1 MDSRVA
7 VRFFR
12 ASPSPRGV
20 AEFGDILEQVVA
32 AGGPADRERDIGNDV
47 VVRLEGCAANG
58 PTIEGDFCRVQRVNI
73 PPQAGAGGL
82 APIQLA
88 QGNGIGHMAAFLYHR
103 PTRVLALQTNMQ
115 SATPNRVAQY
125 LATLDPAQIFHLQPV
140 LTEDAIERFRAGRP
154 RSFTV
159 KFAGIDNLNLLDDG
173 NVAVARGAKMVA
185 DAYDG
190 LEVEIKVS
198 VGRRRDHWL
207 AQGPLTDFI
216 NRFSG
221 DPSVS
226 KLEAKME
233 GDERKLDLLHE
244 QLQSS
249 SELRLPENDPARHYG
264 VRRDYLRNAFR
275 DSWPTL
281 QRQFGGGD
289 GDNPRRG

>member
-1 MDSRVA
+1 MDSRVS

-12 ASPSPRGV
+12 ISQPPRGV
-20 AEFGDILEQVVA
+20 AQFGEILERIVGN
-32 AGGPADRERDIGNDV
+32 GGPADRERNIGGDV
-47 VVRLEGCAANG
+47 VVRLENCVPDGAA
-58 PTIEGDFCRVQRVNI
+58 IEGDFCRVQRVNI
-73 PPQAGAGGL
+73 PPQAGAEGL
-82 APIQLA
+82 APIQLDR
-88 QGNGIGHMAAFLYHR
+88 GNGIGHMAAFYYHI
-103 PTRVLALQTNMQ
+103 PTRVIALQTNVQ
-115 SATPNRVAQY
+115 SVSPNRISQY
-125 LATLDPAQIFHLQPV
+125 LSTLDPAQMFHLQPV
-140 LTEDAIERFRAGRP
+140 LTEDAIDRFRAGRP

-159 KFAGIDNLNLLDDG
+159 KFAGIDNLDLLDDG

-207 AQGPLTDFI
+207 AQGPLAQI
-216 NRFSG
+216 VARFSG

-233 GDERKLDLLHE
+233 GDQRKLDLLHE

-249 SELRLPENDPARHYG
+249 VELRLPENDPGRHY
-264 VRRDYLRNAFR
+264 VTRRDYLRQSFR
-275 DSWPTL
+275 DAWPTL

-289 GDNPRRG
+289 GDPPRVG